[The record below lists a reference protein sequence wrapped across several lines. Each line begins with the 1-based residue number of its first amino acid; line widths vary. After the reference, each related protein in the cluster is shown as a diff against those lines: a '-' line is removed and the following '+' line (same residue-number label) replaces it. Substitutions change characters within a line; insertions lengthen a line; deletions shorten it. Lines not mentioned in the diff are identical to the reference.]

1 MFGRTAFL
9 LTIVALSGWFATA
22 ATRGPATPTAVRVAE
37 PAAPHLVVG
46 NEACEKCHAAET
58 GVWKRTPHAQTFE
71 TLHRRPEARQIAQ
84 RLGLR
89 SIKHEGRCTGCH
101 YTEQS
106 SSPTAASVAS
116 SHGGEVIAGVSCESC
131 HGAAKNW
138 VDLHADFGGPNVTAA
153 AESPAHRIERLTRS
167 VAAGMRNPQNL
178 FAMAQSCLRC
188 HTTPDEELVNVGG
201 HPTGS
206 PEFEFVSW
214 SQGSVRH
221 NFGGGQSGSTSLA
234 AANRVRTPS
243 HLRLMFVCGMVAEL
257 EAGLRATALA
267 TEKATYG
274 LQAAARTD
282 RTAKR
287 LQSVAAKID
296 CRSLQEV
303 LDVYANVR
311 LKLNHR
317 GPLTAAAD
325 EIAGLGYRLAD
336 EENGQNWDALDRFIP
351 TPQQYR

>member
-1 MFGRTAFL
+1 MLGRSTFL
-9 LTIVALSGWFATA
+9 LTIVALSGWFAAA
-22 ATRGPATPTAVRVAE
+22 ATRGPATPTSVRIAE
-37 PAAPHLVVG
+37 PAPPHLVVG

-71 TLHRRPEARQIAQ
+71 TLHRKPEARQIAQ

-89 SIKHEGRCTGCH
+89 SIKHDGRCTGCH
-101 YTEQS
+101 YTQQS
-106 SSPTAASVAS
+106 SASVDAS
-116 SHGGEVIAGVSCESC
+116 FASGHGPEVVAGVSCESC
-131 HGAAKNW
+131 HGAAKGW
-138 VDLHADFGGPNVTAA
+138 IELHADFGGPTVTAA
-153 AESPAHRIERLTRS
+153 HESPAHRVERLRRS
-167 VAAGMRNPQNL
+167 VAAGMRNPQNV

-201 HPTGS
+201 HSVGS

-221 NFGGGQSGSTSLA
+221 NFGGGQSGASVA
-234 AANRVRTPS
+234 ASNQVRSPS

-296 CRSLQEV
+296 CQTLQEI
-303 LDVYANVR
+303 LDVYASVR

-325 EIAGLGYRLAD
+325 EVASLGYRLAD
-336 EENGQNWDALDRFIP
+336 EENGENWAVLDRFIP
-351 TPQQYR
+351 TPPQYR